1 MFKSYVPI
9 KNNIYGAQKLIEY
22 LVVNVW
28 SMADNKR
35 CQTRLSPELKE
46 LSAKYKWF
54 KEQITSI
61 YSVCKAISV
70 QEKDDFKNAFLNNN
84 KIEDLCSGA
93 IKPTSLSTLRPELV
107 AVLIPFFEC
116 LYTKFLGWKLIWN
129 KYGTKKSYYDALI
142 IENKFTLCPC
152 CGFGDFK
159 TYYSKGYSPYDHYL
173 PQLHYPFSVINF
185 DNLVPLCHSCNSD
198 YKGSTDI
205 IANGRLVFY
214 PFAADHPNIEIEV
227 SVDKTALAR
236 LINKVED
243 NGVFIDK
250 KNITIGFKP
259 IDVRIDSWDAIF
271 KIRDRYFNKVAD
283 NRVSWLDDV
292 RKIYRDP
299 DVKTDTFSAAF
310 DKVVELDSDKHLG
323 FLKSAYLK
331 NLKSYDHLIKAMDE
345 VSKHSKIRQV

>member
-1 MFKSYVPI
+1 MYKSYVPI
-9 KNNIYGAQKLIEY
+9 KNDIYGAQKLIEF
-22 LVVNVW
+22 LVINVW
-28 SMADNKR
+28 SVADNKR
-35 CQTRLSPELKE
+35 CQTRLNPELKS
-46 LSAKYKWF
+46 LSVKYEWF
-54 KEQITSI
+54 KNQINLI
-61 YSVCKAISV
+61 YKVCKGLST
-70 QEKDDFKNAFLNNN
+70 QERDSFKNAFQNNN
-84 KIEDLCSGA
+84 RIEELCNGTK
-93 IKPTSLSTLRPELV
+93 KPIPLDTLRSELV
-107 AVLIPFFEC
+107 VVLIPFFEN

-142 IENKFTLCPC
+142 LQNKFNLCPC

-205 IANGRLVFY
+205 LENGRKVFY
-214 PFAADHPNIEIEV
+214 PFASNHPQIEV
-227 SVDKTALAR
+227 EITVDKTALVK

-250 KNITIGFKP
+250 QNITITFNPK
-259 IDVRIDSWDAIF
+259 DDRIDSWDIIF
-271 KIRDRYFNKVAD
+271 KIKDRYFNKVAD

-323 FLKSAYLK
+323 FLKSGYLK
-331 NLKSYDHLIKAMDE
+331 NLKSYNHLIKAMDE
-345 VSKHSKIRQV
+345 VSKHSKINQV